1 MRLNFS
7 NLPLVLLFSFAS
19 LSFLIVR
26 ACARQATAPASQSP
40 GSAALPSSTAAS
52 TPIPPEAKKETS
64 APAASP
70 LAEGI
75 SLFHAE
81 GFPAAAVKL
90 AEASGSPGTEGA
102 AAYAWLARA
111 DLHLHKVDEA
121 ETAAHKALELA
132 PNLPAAQ
139 SAIAEV
145 YFRQAKFSESEG
157 ILRKLASANLAD
169 ARACLL
175 LARLYWATAN
185 NKGAKVCIDL
195 AHRMDPDDPDVYR
208 DWVET
213 LPWRERVQEWKKL
226 LAKGNFEDDHEREG
240 LVSAISV
247 LEDKEKQP
255 LHTCRLTAKTLPA
268 ETNLVPLL
276 VDAKRLRGYGLL
288 VKVNDTPSK
297 LLVDTGASGI
307 LINSKVAEKAGVT
320 KIADRHI
327 GGLGDRGAS
336 SGYVAFAKKLQ
347 LGNLVFEDCYL
358 DVVEKKN
365 SLGEDGLV
373 GTNVFAD
380 FLVDLDFPNAKLR
393 LSELPPFPDQAALS
407 PGLELSKSEKT
418 NLHNRWIPPQFT
430 EYEKVYRF
438 GHFLLIPGFINDSP
452 PRLFLLDTGAWDNF
466 ITPAG
471 AKGATKLHS
480 DSDTIVKGLSGKVE
494 KVYSTGDVT
503 LTFGHFKQQRHDL
516 VAFDMTHISDN
527 MGTEIS
533 GSLGFVMLYLL
544 EIKIDYRDH
553 LVDFSYDPYR
563 FH

>member
-7 NLPLVLLFSFAS
+7 HLPLVLLFSFAS
-19 LSFLIVR
+19 FFFLTGG
-26 ACARQATAPASQSP
+26 ASAQQAAAPASQSP
-40 GSAALPSSTAAS
+40 GSAALPSSAAPT
-52 TPIPPEAKKETS
+52 TPLSPEAKNETS
-64 APAASP
+64 APATSP
-70 LAEGI
+70 LTEGI

-90 AEASGSPGTEGA
+90 SQAIGHPGTEGA

-121 ETAAHKALELA
+121 ETAARKSLDLA

-139 SAIAEV
+139 SALAEV
-145 YFRQAKFSESEG
+145 YFRQAKFSEAES
-157 ILRKLASANLAD
+157 ILRKLASQNLAD
-169 ARACLL
+169 ARGCLI

-185 NKGAKVCIDL
+185 NKGAKACIDL

-208 DWVET
+208 EWVET
-213 LPWRERVQEWKKL
+213 LPWRERVEEWKKL
-226 LAKGNFEDDHEREG
+226 LAKGNFEDEDERGG

-247 LEDKEKQP
+247 LEDKAKQP
-255 LHTCRLTAKTLPA
+255 LHTCRLTAKSLPS

-288 VKVNDTPSK
+288 VKVNDSFSK
-297 LLVDTGASGI
+297 LLLDTGASGI
-307 LINSKVAEKAGVT
+307 LINSKIAEKAGVT

-347 LGNLVFEDCYL
+347 IGNLVFEDCYI

-365 SLGEDGLV
+365 SLGVDGLV
-373 GTNVFAD
+373 GADVFFD

-393 LSELPPFPDQAALS
+393 LSELPPFPDQAAPS

-418 NLHNRWIPPQFT
+418 SLHNRWIPPPFAA
-430 EYEKVYRF
+430 YEKVYRF
-438 GHFLLIPGFINDSP
+438 GHCLLIPGFINDSP

-471 AKGATKLHS
+471 AKGAMKLHS
-480 DSDTIVKGLSGKVE
+480 DSDTIIKGLSGKVE

-503 LTFGHFKQQRHDL
+503 LTFGHFKQQRHDM
-516 VAFDMTHISDN
+516 VAFDLTHISDN
-527 MGTEIS
+527 IGTELS

-544 EIKIDYRDH
+544 GIKIDYRDH

>member
-1 MRLNFS
+1 MRLNF
-7 NLPLVLLFSFAS
+7 LHLQLVLLFSFAS
-19 LSFLIVR
+19 LSFSYGG
-26 ACARQATAPASQSP
+26 ACAQQAAAPGSQSP
-40 GSAALPSSTAAS
+40 GSAALPATSPTTSPLS
-52 TPIPPEAKKETS
+52 PEAKKEIST
-64 APAASP
+64 PATSP

-75 SLFHAE
+75 SLFYAQ
-81 GFPAAAVKL
+81 GFPAAALKL
-90 AEASGSPGTEGA
+90 SEATGSPGTERA
-102 AAYAWLARA
+102 AAYARLARA
-111 DLHLHKVDEA
+111 NLHLHKVDEA
-121 ETAAHKALELA
+121 ETAARKSLDLA

-139 SAIAEV
+139 SALAEV
-145 YFRQAKFSESEG
+145 YFRQAKFPEAES
-157 ILRKLASANLAD
+157 ILRKLASENLAD
-169 ARACLL
+169 ARACLI

-185 NKGAKVCIDL
+185 NKGGKVCIDL

-208 DWVET
+208 EWVET
-213 LPWRERVQEWKKL
+213 LPWRERVEEWKKL
-226 LAKGNFEDDHEREG
+226 LAKGNFEDEDERG
-240 LVSAISV
+240 SLVGAISV
-247 LEDKEKQP
+247 LEDKAKQP

-288 VKVNDTPSK
+288 VKINDTSSK
-297 LLVDTGASGI
+297 LLLDTGASGI
-307 LINSKVAEKAGVT
+307 LINSKIAEKAGVT
-320 KIADRHI
+320 RIADVHI

-347 LGNLVFEDCYL
+347 IGNLVFEDCYI

-373 GTNVFAD
+373 GSDIFAD
-380 FLVDLDFPNAKLR
+380 FLVDLDFPNARLR
-393 LSELPPFPDQAALS
+393 LSELPPFPDQTAAS

-418 NLHNRWIPPQFT
+418 NLHNRWIPPQFSQ
-430 EYEKVYRF
+430 YEKIYRF
-438 GHFLLIPGFINDSP
+438 GHCLLIPGFINDSP

-466 ITPAG
+466 ITPSG

-480 DSDTIVKGLSGKVE
+480 DSDTIVKGLSGKVD

-503 LTFGHFKQQRHDL
+503 LTFGHFKQQRHDM
-516 VAFDMTHISDN
+516 VAFDLTHVSDN

-544 EIKIDYRDH
+544 DIKIDYRDH